1 MSLET
6 AEVISAARALP
17 LEARAKIV
25 DNLVDS
31 LYSEDGASN
40 DPWKEIVERRVMA
53 YRNGETTLVPIDAVI
68 EKATAILK
76 R

>member
-17 LEARAKIV
+17 LEARAEIV

-53 YRNGETTLVPIDAVI
+53 YRNGETKLVPIEAVI
-68 EKATAILK
+68 EKANAILK